1 MPARSIKSL
10 CRKNKIKNSMS
21 CFKFCLYLVFLFV
34 LTFISCKSGN
44 GETNPSNKKND
55 SLVVEQATAINY
67 KTQYEQNIDTGVI
80 GVFQVPQMLALS
92 KLDSAPL
99 KDVPAK
105 IIKNFSLLEQDVN
118 TSGAELDGPQGMIY
132 YTNTPENFK
141 FECLLLIKA
150 IPAKIAKHGKVTVL
164 KAANMLIY
172 NYYGASENTYKA
184 YAILKTVLT
193 ENNFVQIGPA
203 REFYPTHKNSEM
215 DSSKLYTR
223 IMLPIAKVVKTN

>member
-1 MPARSIKSL
+1 MLTRSIKSL
-10 CRKNKIKNSMS
+10 SRKSEIKNSMPY
-21 CFKFCLYLVFLFV
+21 FKFYSHIIFLFT
-34 LTFISCKSGN
+34 LAFLSCKSGN
-44 GETNPSNKKND
+44 DDTTPDKKKND
-55 SLVVEQATAINY
+55 SLAAEQTTAINY
-67 KTQYEQNIDTGVI
+67 KTQYQQNSDTGIV
-80 GVFQVPQMLALS
+80 GVVQVPQMLALS

-118 TSGAELDGPQGMIY
+118 TTGAELDGPQGMIY

-141 FECLLLIKA
+141 FECLLLIKK
-150 IPAKIAKHGKVTVL
+150 IPSKTPKYGKVNAL

-184 YAILKTVLT
+184 YAILKTVLI

-203 REFYPTHKNSEM
+203 REFYPTHKDSEI

-223 IMLPIAKVVKTN
+223 IMLPIAKAK